1 MLRIEASRQKL
12 SVHEQ
17 LDIARHFGHLHKH
30 ATITVPRDPGLEE
43 VHGESGLL
51 KGPND
56 QWHPSVV
63 YNDAARRP
71 DDCAFSKIEFWHSD
85 MTYEIRPPSTT
96 SLKVATGPEYGG
108 DTLWSSGDLARLASK
123 SVASLSKPYTL
134 SFVSPG
140 WKSVYVNPGVTRRML
155 GVPKS
160 DIILNV
166 LFHQVAEDVDLQRI
180 TRYKIALTPQLSI
193 SSLKLAMHKSCTS
206 WRRNP
211 SLIKT
216 TRGGRAKWANLDRQI
231 EIWSKKGI
239 EIRQSRKGLSQTRG
253 YDD

>member
-1 MLRIEASRQKL
+1 MLRIEASFVNIRQKL

-43 VHGESGLL
+43 VH
-51 KGPND
+51 
-56 QWHPSVV
+56 VV

-166 LFHQVAEDVDLQRI
+166 LFHQVAEDVDLQ
-180 TRYKIALTPQLSI
+180 P
-193 SSLKLAMHKSCTS
+193 
-206 WRRNP
+206 
-211 SLIKT
+211 
-216 TRGGRAKWANLDRQI
+216 
-231 EIWSKKGI
+231 
-239 EIRQSRKGLSQTRG
+239 QTRHAQELHLMAKKSESDQDYERRTG
-253 YDD
+253 KVGELRSPN